1 MLLDIKHILW
11 LVCVCSAVSQD
22 DPARRMRVEKSPPVR
37 GSLAEQVVLPCHF
50 SILPQPTGT
59 HSTPAASTPSHQDQ
73 LRIKWTKVDGEKE
86 IIVVVAKN
94 GYIKIAPEFNGR
106 VSVPSHPEDVGD
118 ASLTIGKLRASDAG
132 DFRCEVIRGI
142 EDTQALVT
150 LGVSGVVF
158 HYRANSSR
166 YTLDFE
172 SAKQTCTDVGATIA
186 TVEQLYAAYEDGF
199 DQCDAGWLADQTVR
213 YPITRP
219 REGCHGDMIM
229 KPGVKTYGIRDPT
242 ETYDVYCYAGTLQGE
257 VFFAPGDAKMTLDEA
272 REACERE
279 DAVLAS
285 PGHLHAA
292 WREGMDRCDY
302 GWLSDGS
309 ARYPVSVPRMKCG
322 KGQLGVRTLYRH
334 LNQTGFPLPS
344 QKLKA
349 FCFKAR
355 ELTTVPTTVSTFVPT
370 TALIP
375 ETLPISIVKE
385 TPTQTHD
392 FTEEPPSMFSTSMA
406 PRDTV
411 TTLKAVTV
419 APSENEESWD
429 VTTPLSDYEDKDG
442 SVVQSVPL
450 SPYSD
455 SPFASQLPSQPTT
468 GDEPL
473 DTPNVEFSGSEA
485 SSGDVDTPVIELST
499 MPGFVSEPERPA
511 IVYKENI
518 TTADNTTEEDLLIP
532 ASTTIVP
539 GLNEEVVHP
548 EFVEPTSA
556 VDLPLSTEKQDPFLN
571 VLFLDIFKANHTD
584 VLKFIEEP
592 GSFPQVPLASGE
604 NESPLASGD
613 VETTSVNITPE
624 LSFINGK
631 YELTLKPDTEQTQ
644 EARGDQF
651 DTAIPPTEKTLH
663 DYEIDVTTEEAESIT
678 SEIEESVSTEGSPF
692 DPHITTTES
701 SKIIPETESLLY
713 TTKSPTHEKSSEA
726 ATVSMPMS
734 EGGSGMRPDDDE
746 DLNTTE
752 GSADDVFPTRKFQG
766 PDVVATDETEIGEP
780 EKTTEKF
787 NVECFTKGPSPTFQ
801 STAEPSEAGAVDVKK
816 HPDAEDFE
824 GSTSAEED
832 GSGQDLYPTDE
843 VKDPTLSPASTLSS
857 HSFTISTVTEVQ
869 QQPISLAMS
878 TTEPSVVLSPEI
890 EGVSEE
896 GSAFTNESQSEN
908 KETTSRLLVP
918 EIENYTT
925 SIFTITEDMGS
936 GDRPGEVF
944 TKDPLLASTAAS
956 LPIQQTE
963 ETKIATT
970 DDDKKG
976 LEGSGEDM
984 TLLSFGSTQT
994 QTTPMLSTLSSVTAI
1009 PTDAPEAISSQ
1020 ETVLIQAVP
1029 SGETTTSVETSEDIT
1044 SSGQTTEEANTLVQA
1059 SEEKTTTVKTPEET
1073 TTTVKTPEE
1082 KEANTSVQTSEDT
1095 TGSGQTPEEEEANT
1109 SVQAS
1114 EETTTTVKTPEETTT
1129 TVKTPDE
1136 TSTSVKASN
1145 ETDTLVRTTEETKT
1159 SVMTPEETDT
1169 LVESS
1174 GSEATETFVKMSEET
1189 TTSMR
1194 TLEETT
1200 TSVQASEETTTTVKT
1215 PEETTTTVK
1224 TPDETSTSVKASNE
1238 TDTLVRTTE
1247 ETKTSVMTPEETDTL
1262 VESSGS
1268 EATETFV
1275 KMSEEITTS
1284 MQTLEETTTSV
1295 KMSEEIT
1302 TSMQT
1307 LEETTTTVKTL
1318 EETNTLEETSEETK
1332 SEITSVPPS
1341 DETKT
1346 LEQTS
1351 EETKTLV
1358 QTSEDTTTSVK
1369 TPEETNMLDETSE
1382 ETITKMQMLE
1392 ETTSSLPPSEE
1403 ATASVKTS
1411 EETKQDDYSTEKP
1424 LTSSIPVSSPSI
1436 ADVSEGLLESVQ
1448 ILDEKVVTED
1458 LTTIKS
1464 PTTVPFTEDLD
1475 YENAGGPSMV
1485 ESQPQPRKEL
1495 TTSQPESWTDVL
1507 QDLQHCSVNM
1517 CENGGTCYSIDRG
1530 NFCVCMLGFSGG
1542 HCEIDIDE
1550 CQSNPCHNGATCID
1564 GPNSFSCVCLPSYF
1578 GALCEQDTQ
1587 HCDYGWS
1594 KFQSHCYKYF
1604 TQRRTW
1610 EAAEREC
1617 RIQGG
1622 HLTSV
1627 LSQEEQT
1634 FVNRLG
1640 HDYQW
1645 IGLNDKMFDNDF
1657 RWTDRNPMQYENWRD
1672 GQPDNF
1678 FSSGEDCVVMIWH
1691 ENGQWNDV
1699 PCNYHLTFTCKKGT
1713 VSCGQPP
1720 VMKDTHMYGSLKPRY
1735 EVNSLVRYH
1744 CKKGFIQRHVPTIRC
1759 REDGN
1764 WETPKITCL
1773 NPSAYQKAYAHKH
1786 QNNNFYNNN
1795 GKSLHEL
1802 TEVSQHWSK
1811 TDTKH

>member
-22 DPARRMRVEKSPPVR
+22 DPARRMRVEKTQPVR

-50 SILPQPTGT
+50 SILPQPAGT

-186 TVEQLYAAYEDGF
+186 TFEQLYAAYEDGF

-309 ARYPVSVPRMKCG
+309 ARYPVSVPRMQCG
-322 KGQLGVRTLYRH
+322 KGQVGVRTLYRH

-344 QKLKA
+344 EKLRA

-355 ELTTVPTTVSTFVPT
+355 EPTTVPTTVSTFVPT
-370 TALIP
+370 TALTP
-375 ETLPISIVKE
+375 ETPPISIVKE
-385 TPTQTHD
+385 TPFQTHD

-406 PRDTV
+406 PRDTL
-411 TTLKAVTV
+411 TTLKVTV
-419 APSENEESWD
+419 APSENEETWD
-429 VTTPLSDYEDKDG
+429 VTTPLSDYEDKDD
-442 SVVQSVPL
+442 SLVQSVPL

-455 SPFASQLPSQPTT
+455 SPFSIPSQPTT

-473 DTPNVEFSGSEA
+473 ETPYVEFSGSEA
-485 SSGDVDTPVIELST
+485 SSVDVDTSVTELST
-499 MPGFVSEPERPA
+499 VPGFVIDPERPA

-518 TTADNTTEEDLLIP
+518 TTTDNTTEEDLLIP

-539 GLNEEVVHP
+539 
-548 EFVEPTSA
+548 
-556 VDLPLSTEKQDPFLN
+556 
-571 VLFLDIFKANHTD
+571 D
-584 VLKFIEEP
+584 VLKFIDQP

-604 NESPLASGD
+604 NESPLTSGD

-624 LSFINGK
+624 LRFVNGK
-631 YELTLKPDTEQTQ
+631 YELTLKPDTQTQ

-651 DTAIPPTEKTLH
+651 ETAIPTLTEKTLH
-663 DYEIDVTTEEAESIT
+663 NYQIDVTTEEAERIT
-678 SEIEESVSTEGSPF
+678 SEIEESVSTERSPF
-692 DPHITTTES
+692 DPHVTTTES

-713 TTKSPTHEKSSEA
+713 TTKSPTHEKSSQA

-766 PDVVATDETEIGEP
+766 PDVVATDETEIGEM

-787 NVECFTKGPSPTFQ
+787 NVECFTKAPSPTFQ
-801 STAEPSEAGAVDVKK
+801 STPESSEVSTVDVKK
-816 HPDAEDFE
+816 HPDEEDFE

-832 GSGQDLYPTDE
+832 GSGQDLYPTEE
-843 VKDPTLSPASTLSS
+843 VKDPTSSPASNLSS
-857 HSFTISTVTEVQ
+857 HSFTMTK

-878 TTEPSVVLSPEI
+878 TTEPSVVLSPQM

-896 GSAFTNESQSEN
+896 GSAFTNESQSED
-908 KETTSRLLVP
+908 KETTSNLLVP
-918 EIENYTT
+918 EIEKYTS

-963 ETKIATT
+963 ETKIATD

-994 QTTPMLSTLSSVTAI
+994 QTTPMLTTLSSVTAI
-1009 PTDAPEAISSQ
+1009 PTDAPEAIFSSQ

-1044 SSGQTTEEANTLVQA
+1044 SSGQTPEEEKANTLVQA
-1059 SEEKTTTVKTPEET
+1059 SEEKTTTVKIPEET

-1082 KEANTSVQTSEDT
+1082 EAENTSVQTSEDTTGSGQTPEEEEEKNSVQVLQETTTTVKIPEETTTTVKTPEEEAANTSVQTSEDT
-1095 TGSGQTPEEEEANT
+1095 TGSGQTPEEEEEKN
-1109 SVQAS
+1109 SVQVL

-1136 TSTSVKASN
+1136 TSSSVKALN
-1145 ETDTLVRTTEETKT
+1145 ETDTLVGTTEETKT
-1159 SVMTPEETDT
+1159 SVLTPEETDT

-1189 TTSMR
+1189 TTSMWILEETTTLVK

-1200 TSVQASEETTTTVKT
+1200 PSLKTLEEATTSSQSSEEMPSSVQTLEDTTTTVKTLEETNTLEETSEDTKSEITSVSPSDETKTLEQTSEDTTTFVHTSDDTTASVETPEETNMLEEKSEETTTTMQMLEETTPSLQPSEEATASVKT
-1215 PEETTTTVK
+1215 SEETTTTVK

-1238 TDTLVRTTE
+1238 TDTLVRITE
-1247 ETKTSVMTPEETDTL
+1247 ETKDIAHSP
-1262 VESSGS
+1262 
-1268 EATETFV
+1268 
-1275 KMSEEITTS
+1275 
-1284 MQTLEETTTSV
+1284 
-1295 KMSEEIT
+1295 
-1302 TSMQT
+1302 
-1307 LEETTTTVKTL
+1307 
-1318 EETNTLEETSEETK
+1318 
-1332 SEITSVPPS
+1332 
-1341 DETKT
+1341 
-1346 LEQTS
+1346 
-1351 EETKTLV
+1351 
-1358 QTSEDTTTSVK
+1358 
-1369 TPEETNMLDETSE
+1369 
-1382 ETITKMQMLE
+1382 
-1392 ETTSSLPPSEE
+1392 
-1403 ATASVKTS
+1403 
-1411 EETKQDDYSTEKP
+1411 DDYSTEKP

-1436 ADVSEGLLESVQ
+1436 VDVSEGLHESVQ

-1458 LTTIKS
+1458 VLTTIKS

-1475 YENAGGPSMV
+1475 YENGASPSFV
-1485 ESQPQPRKEL
+1485 ESQPQPKKEL
-1495 TTSQPESWTDVL
+1495 TTSPPESWTDVSYTFESSSVDL
-1507 QDLQHCSVNM
+1507 QDLPHCSVNM
-1517 CENGGTCYSIDRG
+1517 CENGGTCYSTDKG
-1530 NFCVCMLGFSGG
+1530 NFCVCMPGFSGG

-1550 CQSNPCHNGATCID
+1550 CQTNPCHNGATCID

-1610 EAAEREC
+1610 EAAERAC

-1657 RWTDRNPMQYENWRD
+1657 RWTDRNPMQYENWRE

-1678 FSSGEDCVVMIWH
+1678 FTAGEDCVVMIWH